1 MARECTVFRWCLFW
15 TMLVGCSAATLES
28 RVSEQREDKSPSVDR
43 HVSHPAMTTPKMH
56 APNSS
61 SDEYTLLRTR
71 MVEQQLRRR
80 GIRDQRVLESMAKVP
95 RHLYVPSDLLDS
107 AYEDNPQPIGY
118 GQTISQPY
126 IVALMAEIVRPK
138 PGDRALDIGTGC
150 GYQAAVLA
158 ELVHE
163 VFSIEIVEPLAIQAQ
178 QRLAE
183 LGYRNIQV
191 RHGDGYRGWLEK
203 SPFDIIVVAAAPERV
218 PQPLIDQLAPGGRL
232 IIPVGLGS
240 QNLKLLEKDR
250 DGRMQETLVAA
261 VRFVP
266 MTGEA
271 EEN

>member
-1 MARECTVFRWCLFW
+1 
-15 TMLVGCSAATLES
+15 
-28 RVSEQREDKSPSVDR
+28 
-43 HVSHPAMTTPKMH
+43 MTTPKMH

-61 SDEYTLLRTR
+61 SDEFTLLRTG

-95 RHLYVPSDLLDS
+95 RHLFVPSDLWDS

-126 IVALMAEIVRPK
+126 IVALMTEIVRPK

-183 LGYRNIQV
+183 LGYHNIQV

-240 QNLKLLEKDR
+240 QTLKLLEKDR
-250 DGRMQETLVAA
+250 EGRLQETLVAA